1 MHLAILITNT
11 DDSAFARARPDD
23 RRKFRDL
30 IAPLRPNWQ
39 LTAFAVK
46 DGVFPDDLG
55 GFDGAIIGGSP
66 ASVLDDHAWIA
77 PLMALIRDA
86 HARKLPLYGACF
98 GHQAIALA
106 LGGKVAKRAGGLIMA
121 LVHTSACDGTPPL
134 TLYAAH
140 EDEVTN
146 LPPGG
151 ELLFT
156 SDICALAAFKLARH
170 IETTQ
175 YHPEISRDFMS
186 DLIDN
191 YADKLPADQIA
202 SARASLQTPADH
214 VRAAERIV
222 AFFEAAQK

>member
-86 HARKLPLYGACF
+86 HARKLPLYGAP
-98 GHQAIALA
+98 ALA
-106 LGGKVAKRAGGLIMA
+106 IRRLRWLWVARWPNARAG
-121 LVHTSACDGTPPL
+121 
-134 TLYAAH
+134 
-140 EDEVTN
+140 
-146 LPPGG
+146 
-151 ELLFT
+151 
-156 SDICALAAFKLARH
+156 
-170 IETTQ
+170 
-175 YHPEISRDFMS
+175 
-186 DLIDN
+186 
-191 YADKLPADQIA
+191 
-202 SARASLQTPADH
+202 
-214 VRAAERIV
+214 
-222 AFFEAAQK
+222 